1 MGGSAPGIR
10 GLHHIVRNAL
20 IVSAFILLALGGVL
34 TLFPRDTDRL
44 FSWTID
50 VGLTVGTLGS
60 YYLAALALVLL
71 TLSGGMTW
79 ARARVMLAGA
89 VAFSALALLATLM
102 HLDRFHFDSTG
113 FALVITWVWTVAYAI
128 LPPLMLIGL
137 WPQRRVPGADPLSE
151 RAAAWIPRV
160 MAAFGA
166 ILLVVGTVLFVVPED
181 VAEVWPW
188 ALTALTGRVLGAWTI
203 GLGLALA
210 FAARERHRFPLVP
223 ASATLGLFG
232 LFQLVT
238 VLRFGGDMEWGGPAA
253 WVYVAFLVAALL
265 VGAAAWAAVRP
276 VAEVTRA
283 AEPVF
288 RP

>member
-20 IVSAFILLALGGVL
+20 IVSAFILLALGGIL
-34 TLFPRDTDRL
+34 TLFPGDTDRL

-50 VGLTVGTLGS
+50 VGLTAGTLGS
-60 YYLAALALVLL
+60 FYLTALALVVL

-89 VAFSALALLATLM
+89 VAFSALALVATLM
-102 HLDRFHFDSTG
+102 HLSKFHFDAAG

-128 LPPLMLIGL
+128 LPPLMVVGL
-137 WPQRRVPGADPLSE
+137 APQGRVPGSDPPSE
-151 RAAAWIPRV
+151 PAARWVPGA
-160 MAAFGA
+160 MAVFGA
-166 ILLVVGTVLFVVPED
+166 ILLVEGALLFIVPEQ

-203 GLGLALA
+203 GLGLVLA
-210 FAARERHRFPLVP
+210 FAARERRRFPLVP
-223 ASATLGLFG
+223 ASAALGLYG
-232 LFQLVT
+232 LFQLLT
-238 VLRFGGDMEWGGPAA
+238 VLRFGGDMEWGDPTA
-253 WVYVAFLVAALL
+253 WVYVAFLVAALV

-276 VAEVTRA
+276 VGEVTRA
-283 AEPVF
+283 PEPVF